1 MGLVLAGNSAKLPA
15 YYLPNLQLP
24 MQLILVNYG
33 KFMFKITPFINIR
46 PVQLRSLTLPLFLAC
61 SYFTPN
67 VYADSFDE
75 LKASLASLTET
86 SQVSGRIT
94 LSVDETRGEKDDDDF
109 EQNSGYISSHINYGK
124 NGLAITYDADI
135 MSQLETE
142 FELIAEDE
150 EAKTPTLKGLNELRT
165 RDVTALLS
173 QSQRLLKMLKTAEFI
188 SEKQVEYK
196 GQQVRELKFN
206 LALDSIINDQR
217 TRDYVDKFK
226 SDYRVIINNKGFP
239 IASTLTYSG
248 KGRAYIVF
256 SLKASGERKDEF
268 QVIGNRLVNISS
280 HNKSNYDSTF
290 GKGSVETQRFFDASQ
305 ESVKQVH

>member
-1 MGLVLAGNSAKLPA
+1 MFNIPPFSKANLV
-15 YYLPNLQLP
+15 Q
-24 MQLILVNYG
+24 I
-33 KFMFKITPFINIR
+33 
-46 PVQLRSLTLPLFLAC
+46 RSLAIPLVLAC
-61 SYFTPN
+61 SYFSPN

-75 LKASLASLTET
+75 LKTSLASLTET

-109 EQNSGYISSHINYGK
+109 EQNSGYISSYINYGK

-142 FELIAEDE
+142 FELVAEDE

-165 RDVTALLS
+165 RDVTAILS
-173 QSQRLLKMLKTAEFI
+173 QSQRLLKMLKTAEFV

-196 GQQVRELKFN
+196 GQQVRELQFK

-217 TRDYVDKFK
+217 TRDYVDKFN
-226 SDYRVIINNKGFP
+226 SDYRVIIDDNGFP
-239 IASTLTYSG
+239 MASTLTYSG

-256 SLKASGERKDEF
+256 SLKASGERHDEYR
-268 QVIGNRLVNISS
+268 VIGNRLVNISS

-290 GKGSVETQRFFDASQ
+290 GIGSVETQRFFDASQ
-305 ESVKQVH
+305 KSVSQPH